1 MIPTLL
7 EDQLHRLLL
16 MEELRRLEILTT
28 SEAGPTYLPNWV
40 GREGPQN
47 REAAIRRLERLR
59 LRRSAILSELG
70 WLA

>member
-28 SEAGPTYLPNWV
+28 SEHGPAYLPAWV
-40 GREGPQN
+40 GRDS
-47 REAAIRRLERLR
+47 REVDADYVRLERLR
-59 LRRSAILSELG
+59 LRRSAILKELG